1 MADANISQILV
12 VKEDRTSSHASI
24 TLRGSWA
31 NTTIAK
37 GNLVHVSYLPGQMK
51 EEAFFTSQQL
61 QLDDSEASAFLVVHP
76 DHMLSATT
84 VADSFDCTRKA
95 VLQDRIKATGETSK
109 AMIYGK
115 ILHEIFQQA
124 LGSNQWDDQFLS
136 DLVERTVQA
145 HVEGLW
151 ELGMQDTVL
160 ATEEIKAKMGE
171 LAAWAKVFV
180 APEPSNSSL
189 VDDRN
194 GEKVWMSVSKVI
206 AIEEHVWSPQYGL
219 KGNIDAT
226 IQSTLRDDP
235 RKPLKQL
242 VTPFEVKTGRT
253 TQSPAHRAQT
263 ALYTLLLSDRYDVA
277 VKAGILYY
285 LESSNMTRI
294 APPVNE
300 IRQMVQERNRLAS
313 YIHKARHPAKDGEI
327 EEVSHSQEYERSGL
341 PVLLRN
347 AFKCGR
353 CYAQQSCFTY
363 HALVEDGS
371 AETAGMSDDSKKN
384 HSLIWH
390 EAVGHLL
397 DSSSGNKTQ
406 VQALRTWFSK
416 WDKLLTFEESESSR
430 FRKELWTM
438 ASSEREESGRC
449 FGNLVVAQDLTSTAA
464 AVASSVVDGIEGSGG
479 KINRFTYVF
488 SRAQAKPGASF
499 AEGSQLTVG
508 EPVVVSSE
516 QGQWALANG
525 YVIAASKQYI
535 TVAVDRRLG
544 DARQR
549 LSNFDTEQNQAFKG
563 VMSTHKGPSASPI
576 DTSPPLYRLDKDEFS
591 NGLALVRNKLV
602 MLMSSHPINTKLR
615 NQIVFDAPPTFTQS
629 SSLPT
634 LQPSQLGQ
642 MNDDQQAAVSKVLTA
657 KDYALILGMP
667 GTGKTTT
674 IAHVIRALLAE
685 NKTILLTS
693 FTHTA
698 VDNILLK
705 IRDIAPEGN
714 ILRLGVPA
722 KINPEVQTFCQL
734 AATPRHSID
743 EIDQTYMGC
752 QIVGTTCMGTN
763 QALFQRRA
771 FDVCIVDEA
780 SQITLP
786 TALGPLLHARK
797 FVLVGDHFQLPPLVQ
812 NRAALEGGLDISLFK
827 QLSERFPEAVATLG
841 RQYRMCEEIMS
852 LSNELVYSGKLKCGN
867 DSVAKRTLTLPNS
880 SGLNVF
886 HQQQLGC
893 DSSGPECFLNRLT
906 DPQHKVVFANIDTVG
921 PAALETLTS
930 GKNITN
936 TIEAALTAQTVSSL
950 LARGVS
956 GREIGVITLYRSQL
970 ALLRQLFKVAGI
982 SAEVEIDSADRFQGR
997 DKECIILSM
1006 VRSNEAGIVG
1016 DLLKDWR
1023 RVNVALTRAR
1033 SKLVVFGSK
1042 RTLRNNDLLT
1052 KFMTL
1057 VDRNRWSVDLP
1068 KAADEMHAF
1077 AYASQQAVAVAEAA
1091 SVKKRSPTKMTPA
1104 SPQSPTDTRKRRSS
1118 STTRTLQESYSAGN
1132 RNPTKQH
1139 KGGFRKPDKVIIG
1152 SAGRPAMK
1160 MKQAKLRQ
1168 QVAMDIFE
1176 DLTGEEFDFDG

>member
-1 MADANISQILV
+1 
-12 VKEDRTSSHASI
+12 
-24 TLRGSWA
+24 
-31 NTTIAK
+31 
-37 GNLVHVSYLPGQMK
+37 VSYPPGHTK
-51 EEAFFTSQQL
+51 DEAFFSSQQL
-61 QLDDSEASAFLVVHP
+61 ILDDSEESAFIVIHP

-124 LGSNQWDDQFLS
+124 LGVNTWDNQFLA
-136 DLVERTVQA
+136 DLVEKTVQV

-160 ATEEIKAKMGE
+160 ATEEIKAKMVE

-189 VDDRN
+189 VNDRN

-253 TQSPAHRAQT
+253 TQSAAHRAQT

-285 LESSNMTRI
+285 LESSTMTRI

-313 YIHKARHPAKDGEI
+313 YIHKARHPAKEGEG
-327 EEVSHSQEYERSGL
+327 EEVSGSQEYERSGL

-384 HSLIWH
+384 HSLIWY

-406 VQALRTWFSK
+406 AQALRAWFSK

-438 ASSEREESGRC
+438 ASAEREESGRC

-464 AVASSVVDGIEGSGG
+464 AVASSIVDGIEGSGG
-479 KINRFTYVF
+479 KINRFTYVLG
-488 SRAQAKPGASF
+488 RAQAKPGASF

-508 EPVVVSSE
+508 EPVVISSE
-516 QGQWALANG
+516 QGHWALANG
-525 YVIAASKQYI
+525 YVIATSKQYI

-549 LSNFDTEQNQAFKG
+549 LSNFDTEHNQAFKG
-563 VMSTHKGPSASPI
+563 VMNTDTRSGTTSIST
-576 DTSPPLYRLDKDEFS
+576 TPPLYRLDKDEFS
-591 NGLALVRNKLV
+591 NGLALIRNKLIT
-602 MLMSSHPINTKLR
+602 LMSSHPIHTKLR
-615 NQIVFDAPPTFTQS
+615 NQIVFDTLPTFAAS
-629 SSLPT
+629 SSLPA

-642 MNDDQQAAVSKVLTA
+642 MNDDQQAAVSKVLA
-657 KDYALILGMP
+657 AQDYALILGMP

-685 NKTILLTS
+685 KKTILLTS

-705 IRDIAPEGN
+705 IRDVAPEGS

-752 QIVGTTCMGTN
+752 QIVATTCMGTN
-763 QALFQRRA
+763 HALFQRRA

-852 LSNELVYSGKLKCGN
+852 LSNELIYGGKLKCGN
-867 DSVAKRTLTLPNS
+867 ESVAKRTLTLPNP

-893 DSSGPECFLNRLT
+893 ESSGCESSGLECFLNRLT
-906 DPQHKVVFANIDTVG
+906 DSQHKVVFANIDTVG

-950 LARGVS
+950 LARGVP

-1042 RTLRNNDLLT
+1042 RTLKNNDLLT
-1052 KFMTL
+1052 KFMAL
-1057 VDRNRWSVDLP
+1057 VDGRRWSIDLP
-1068 KAADEMHAF
+1068 KAADELHAF
-1077 AYASQQAVAVAEAA
+1077 AYVSQQAVAVAEAA
-1091 SVKKRSPTKMTPA
+1091 SAQKRSPTKMMPA
-1104 SPQSPTDTRKRRSS
+1104 SPQSPTISRKRGN
-1118 STTRTLQESYSAGN
+1118 STTRTLQESVSAGN
-1132 RNPTKQH
+1132 RGTAK
-1139 KGGFRKPDKVIIG
+1139 KTESGLRKPDKIITG

-1168 QVAMDIFE
+1168 QVALDIFE
-1176 DLTGEEFDFDG
+1176 DLTGEDFDFDG